1 MVLGW
6 EYGGHLKHA
15 ETPLCLCGNSLQ
27 VIFPGSTGATCHDL
41 KSWNTPLRLEPK
53 LLVFSWSERM
63 HHFMDVWW
71 KYARFVKKNVWKN
84 VCFCPHLSELCKFS
98 WWDESECVCNL
109 SPNSNL
115 TFTFAHFPS
124 QFNFSVG
131 GNSSQQPY
139 WHAFHFHCYRYIFSF
154 LLLL

>member
-1 MVLGW
+1 MIWYFNKYFANSVCSGSFPGWSFGGLGFEDKDVCNLLTSIIYLSNIFKIYPHSWYSDLFCRGMVLGW

-71 KYARFVKKNVWKN
+71 KYARFMKRMFEN
-84 VCFCPHLSELCKFS
+84 
-98 WWDESECVCNL
+98 
-109 SPNSNL
+109 
-115 TFTFAHFPS
+115 
-124 QFNFSVG
+124 NFFWS
-131 GNSSQQPY
+131 
-139 WHAFHFHCYRYIFSF
+139 
-154 LLLL
+154 L